1 MHNEANESATMT
13 SQPIVEAYLPDQ
25 ENESFDIA
33 LVEKVGATAVEHE
46 AEIYLLHHN
55 DKDDDYVLLTDEELD
70 DWLKEA
76 PSLDILRMYLSEI
89 GRTPLLTAEQE
100 VELSVRVQRGLRAT
114 ERLELIESEGIRV
127 NKANVRKLEAEKT
140 DGIAA
145 RNHFAEANLRLVVS
159 LAKRYQGKGV
169 DLQDLIQDA
178 NENGLFHAINKFD
191 PNKGYK
197 FSTYA
202 TWWIRQSL
210 QRSVMNNGRTIRIPV
225 PVLEKINR
233 INRIK
238 RTFLTDNG
246 REPTLEELSAEVGM
260 TKDKLEETLGY
271 DKEKLSLDFKLG
283 TSHNSAEAVEYIE
296 DAVVAP
302 PDEIAIKG
310 IALKALKDVLTV
322 EGMLT
327 EREKLVLIERYGLG
341 EDGAEKTERQVARKL
356 KLPYTVVAFA
366 EASALDKIRNS
377 DEAKKLAEYL

>member
-1 MHNEANESATMT
+1 MT

>member
-1 MHNEANESATMT
+1 MT

-114 ERLELIESEGIRV
+114 ERLELIGSEGIRV